1 MSTDKNK
8 AVIRRFVDEALNKK
22 NLAVLNEIVVEN
34 FVEQVPFPG
43 QPPGREGLKAVLGG
57 FIQAFPDIQ
66 WTTQEQIAEGD
77 MVVSRFTFSGTH
89 RAEFLGIPATGKRV
103 SVWGVVIDKV
113 RGGKMAESRIIMDT
127 IGLMQQLGVIPG
139 P

>member
-43 QPPGREGLKAVLGG
+43 QPPGREGLKLVLGG
-57 FIQAFPDIQ
+57 FTQAFPDIQ